1 MDTVIPSIRFH
12 SRFAP
17 GATYLA
23 RLGEVTST
31 GTGAI
36 LTAAAATE
44 DESRVGIVGILEG
57 KTLFVVCR

>member
-1 MDTVIPSIRFH
+1 MDTVIPSIRAQ
-12 SRFAP
+12 SGLVV

-36 LTAAAATE
+36 LTAVAATE